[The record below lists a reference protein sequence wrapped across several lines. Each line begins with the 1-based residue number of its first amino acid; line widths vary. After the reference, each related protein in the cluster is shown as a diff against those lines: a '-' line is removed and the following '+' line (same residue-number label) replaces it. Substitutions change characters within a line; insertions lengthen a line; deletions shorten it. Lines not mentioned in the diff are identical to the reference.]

1 MALAFVALA
10 PGCGRT
16 AERAETQPA
25 RQSVSDAA
33 SSGWVTYR
41 NDAAGYTVRYPGD
54 WHRATETLTPR
65 LGDPREILS
74 LATFPLRAGSDRC
87 ANHVPE
93 NALEDLGRMDAL
105 LTLMERRDPTTE
117 RSGPRPRVFPLAE
130 DTRSDAD
137 LCTRTREPI
146 TMWVPFKDQGRAFYA
161 LYVLG
166 PDASEQTRS
175 DLLTILENLKFDPR
189 S

>member
-1 MALAFVALA
+1 
-10 PGCGRT
+10 
-16 AERAETQPA
+16 
-25 RQSVSDAA
+25 
-33 SSGWVTYR
+33 
-41 NDAAGYTVRYPGD
+41 
-54 WHRATETLTPR
+54 
-65 LGDPREILS
+65 
-74 LATFPLRAGSDRC
+74 
-87 ANHVPE
+87 
-93 NALEDLGRMDAL
+93 MDAL
-105 LTLMERRDPTTE
+105 LTLMERRDPSTE
-117 RSGPRPRVFPLAE
+117 HSGARPRAFPLAE

-175 DLLTILENLKFDPR
+175 ELLTILESLKFDPR